1 MEELAAICEE
11 EQASFKS
18 SLWHVS
24 SRSLKIFVKTPR
36 VIWRPGKHTCIE
48 GKGVRGQWASE
59 LIVVQSILTWDRM
72 LIIGYEM
79 QLWNN
84 CALLLIPPF
93 AMQFR
98 LS

>member
-36 VIWRPGKHTCIE
+36 VIWRPGKHTYIE
-48 GKGVRGQWASE
+48 GKGVRGEGASE
-59 LIVVQSILTWDRM
+59 MIDVHTILTWDRGM
-72 LIIGYEM
+72 GFEM

-84 CALLLIPPF
+84 CASLLIPPF
-93 AMQFR
+93 AM
-98 LS
+98 